1 MSENEKNEL
10 EMTEDAVTVD
20 VVDVPETVTS
30 AAPVALCTE
39 ESAEAE
45 NGVEAEVSA
54 ESDAD
59 CAAQESLADLQAK
72 NQKMKKRVLM
82 IFGGVVLGIALLFGV
97 LLLVEHLIEQ
107 RRYEEPTFD
116 YDFYPP
122 YVGDIMQYPP
132 YLALNRKV
140 FYCADPSGYGAS
152 LEVSAETLSNFDNRV
167 SFLYFY
173 LQTVIAGDE
182 AMYNA
187 LFNET
192 YYEKHQPHGFFYPQ
206 MIYDASIRYQGGEDQ
221 SNGDRLELYVLSY
234 KIHRNDG
241 SFRRDIGSDMSREQL
256 ITLRVSREKGIT
268 VENLVTVYTN

>member
-10 EMTEDAVTVD
+10 EMTEDAVA
-20 VVDVPETVTS
+20 VDVPETVTS
-30 AAPVALCTE
+30 DAPIAVLSE
-39 ESAEAE
+39 ESAEGE
-45 NGVEAEVSA
+45 NGAEVKVTA
-54 ESDAD
+54 EPDAERAEGD
-59 CAAQESLADLQAK
+59 HLADLQAK

-82 IFGGVVLGIALLFGV
+82 IFGGVVLGIALLFGA

-122 YVGDIMQYPP
+122 YVGDIMQYSP

-140 FYCADPSGYGAS
+140 FYCADPSGYGAN
-152 LEVSAETLSNFDNRV
+152 LEVSEETLSNFDNRV
-167 SFLYFY
+167 SYLYFY

-182 AMYNA
+182 QMYNA

-192 YYEKHQPHGFFYPQ
+192 YYEKHQPHGAFYPQ